1 MFIQTK
7 GKIRDGQLIL
17 EQTEPAL
24 PRDADVSVFIIF
36 QTPHECQENDE
47 IRTAMQQSF
56 KEAGI
61 ENREQILELIREVK
75 QELFQERQL

>member
-36 QTPHECQENDE
+36 QTPYESQENDE
-47 IRTAMQQSF
+47 IRIAMQQSF

-75 QELFQERQL
+75 QELIQERQL

>member
-36 QTPHECQENDE
+36 QTPQEYQENDE
-47 IRTAMQQSF
+47 IRTAMQ
-56 KEAGI
+56 
-61 ENREQILELIREVK
+61 
-75 QELFQERQL
+75 

>member
-36 QTPHECQENDE
+36 QTPQKSQENDL
-47 IRTAMQQSF
+47 RT
-56 KEAGI
+56 
-61 ENREQILELIREVK
+61 EVIDK
-75 QELFQERQL
+75 ICSIF

>member
-36 QTPHECQENDE
+36 QTPQKSQENDE

-75 QELFQERQL
+75 QELIQERQL

>member
-1 MFIQTK
+1 MFIKTK
-7 GKIRDGQLIL
+7 GKIRDGQIIL

-24 PRDADVSVFIIF
+24 PKDADVSVFIIF

-47 IRTAMQQSF
+47 IRTAMEQSF

-61 ENREQILELIREVK
+61 ENREQILELIREIK
-75 QELFQERQL
+75 QELIKERQL